1 MHYVVIAILAAVV
14 VVFAW
19 IVLEAKIKFR
29 RRSRAISNAVTC
41 LPDDSGTKER
51 PARRPDRKSPNWLT
65 LRAAVLAIKAQCR
78 EHPLAFKYLALQR
91 SWQREPRRRR
101 RSQNR
106 WGR

>member
-1 MHYVVIAILAAVV
+1 MHYGVIAIFAAVV

-51 PARRPDRKSPNWLT
+51 PARY
-65 LRAAVLAIKAQCR
+65 RAPPPCTNIQ
-78 EHPLAFKYLALQR
+78 QR
-91 SWQREPRRRR
+91 V
-101 RSQNR
+101 
-106 WGR
+106 